1 MRASAEGNSDS
12 GMSFW
17 EHLDVLRG
25 VLIRAAVLLLIVTI
39 GMFCLMPQ
47 IFDSVILAPCN
58 QQFPV
63 YSFLNHIQS
72 ADILG
77 LSSTEFEQ
85 DFNIELININLAS
98 QFMIHMSLSF
108 WLALVLS
115 APALMFL
122 LWQFVSPGLY
132 KRERKPITI
141 GLTFGT
147 VMFYLGVAV
156 SYFIVFPL
164 TLRFLSGYQLSS
176 EIPNIISIQSY
187 MDTLINLSLLL
198 GLAFELPL
206 VAMILGRFRLL
217 TRNFFARYRRHA
229 IVALLVLAAVI
240 TPTGD
245 PFTLLVVFIPL
256 YLLWE
261 SSALLVPRGAKELV
275 MTELS

>member
-1 MRASAEGNSDS
+1 MRAASEGNSDS

-25 VLIRAAVLLLIVTI
+25 VLIRAVVLLLVVTI
-39 GMFCLMPQ
+39 GMFCLMPR
-47 IFDSVILAPCN
+47 IFDSVILAPCS

-63 YSFLNHIQS
+63 YSLLNHIQS
-72 ADILG
+72 LDVFG
-77 LSSTEFEQ
+77 LSGDGGIQNF
-85 DFNIELININLAS
+85 DIELININLAS

-115 APALMFL
+115 APALLFL
-122 LWQFVSPGLY
+122 VWQFVSPGLY
-132 KRERKPITI
+132 KKEKRPITI

-164 TLRFLSGYQLSS
+164 TLRFLSGYQLSES
-176 EIPNIISIQSY
+176 IPNVISIQSY
-187 MDTLINLSLLL
+187 MDTLINLSLLM

-206 VAMILGRFRLL
+206 VAMILGRFGIL
-217 TRNFFARYRRHA
+217 TRGFFTRFRKHA
-229 IVALLVLAAVI
+229 VVALLVLAAVI

-245 PFTLLVVFIPL
+245 PFTLMVVFLPL

-261 SSALLVPRGAKELV
+261 ASALLVPNDAKAKVEP
-275 MTELS
+275 EFS

>member
-1 MRASAEGNSDS
+1 MRASAEGKDDS

-25 VLIRAAVLLLIVTI
+25 VLIRAVILLLIVTI
-39 GMFCLMPQ
+39 GMFCAMPW

-58 QQFPV
+58 QHFPV
-63 YSFLNHIQS
+63 YSLLNHIES
-72 ADILG
+72 ADFLG
-77 LSSTEFEQ
+77 LDSAADEQ
-85 DFNIELININLAS
+85 AFNIELININLAS

-115 APALMFL
+115 APALLFL

-132 KRERKPITI
+132 ARERKPITV

-164 TLRFLSGYQLSS
+164 TLRFLAGYQLSS
-176 EIPNIISIQSY
+176 SIPNVISIQSY
-187 MDTLINLSLLL
+187 MDTLINLSLLM

-206 VAMILGRFRLL
+206 VAMILGRFGLL
-217 TRNFFARYRRHA
+217 SRSFFARYRRHA
-229 IVALLVLAAVI
+229 VVALLVVAAVI

-245 PFTLLVVFIPL
+245 PFTLMVVFVPL

-261 SSALLVPRGAKELV
+261 ASALLVPGTAKADALP
-275 MTELS
+275 ELS

>member
-39 GMFCLMPQ
+39 CMFCLMPR
-47 IFDSVILAPCN
+47 IF
-58 QQFPV
+58 
-63 YSFLNHIQS
+63 
-72 ADILG
+72 
-77 LSSTEFEQ
+77 
-85 DFNIELININLAS
+85 ELININLAS

-176 EIPNIISIQSY
+176 AIPNVISIQSY

-206 VAMILGRFRLL
+206 VAMILGRFKLL

-229 IVALLVLAAVI
+229 IVALHVLAAVI

-261 SSALLVPRGAKELV
+261 SSALLVPRGAKEHV